1 MYIIE
6 YGEYIYL
13 IVLFLYCMSIQWKNN
28 IFDLALLDKSKE
40 FETMA
45 MAITIAHP
53 VVDLKDVV
61 NIKNEFLETPLMIS
75 CMHCKTLDLPKF
87 ILECKP
93 ELDAT
98 DTFGHNLFDYA
109 SKNKNG
115 IKKQLIDL
123 IGTVYLQTDEQL
135 EPLTL

>member
-1 MYIIE
+1 
-6 YGEYIYL
+6 
-13 IVLFLYCMSIQWKNN
+13 MSLQWKNN
-28 IFDLALLDKSKE
+28 IFDLALLDKPKE

-45 MAITIAHP
+45 MAVTIAHP

-75 CMHCKTLDLPKF
+75 CMHCKSVDLPKF

-98 DTFGHNLFDYA
+98 DTFGHSVFEYA
-109 SKNKNG
+109 SKNKHG
-115 IKKQLIDL
+115 LAKQLIDM
-123 IGTVYLQTDEQL
+123 IGTQYLRTDEKL
-135 EPLTL
+135 EPLEL